1 MVQIQTNLE
10 LEILLHLARGKDHLR
25 QIARATSTPH
35 ATVFR
40 SLIRLL
46 DENVLDSSV
55 SGRNKVFS
63 IRKNLQAKAYL
74 AMAEQYKLRKTLA
87 KYPKLGI
94 ILSDLLA
101 STDAPL
107 IVLFGS
113 FAKFS
118 AKEGSDIDVY
128 VDTEEPALRRKL
140 EAIHSDLGVK
150 TGPFDLNSVLIKE
163 IVKNHVILR
172 GEDRFY
178 EKTGFF
184 A

>member
-35 ATVFR
+35 STVFR
-40 SLIRLL
+40 CLERLL
-46 DENVLDSSV
+46 GENVLDSSV

-74 AMAEQYKLRKTLA
+74 AMAERYKLCKLLRR
-87 KYPKLGI
+87 YPQLGI
-94 ILSDLLA
+94 ILDDLLA
-101 STDAPL
+101 STDSPL

-113 FAKFS
+113 YAKFS

-128 VDTEEPALRRKL
+128 VATDVPALKRKL
-140 EAIHSDLGVK
+140 EAVHSRLSVK
-150 TGPFDLNSVLIKE
+150 TGPFDLNSALIKE
-163 IVKNHVILR
+163 IIKNHVILR
-172 GEDRFY
+172 GEDGFY